1 VHSRYEQRLTSVS
14 VFECLLPL
22 GCAWAMVVWLRQM
35 IWHARRG
42 QTQQARTA
50 RAFALL
56 MAAGALAVMVSAWEA
71 QGRLPTGSFATTYLV
86 TMFLSVRCYHS

>member
-1 VHSRYEQRLTSVS
+1 
-14 VFECLLPL
+14 
-22 GCAWAMVVWLRQM
+22 MVVWLRQM

-42 QTQQARTA
+42 QTPQARTA

-71 QGRLPTGSFATTYLV
+71 QG
-86 TMFLSVRCYHS
+86 